1 MSTSSPIQPFTT
13 SQLSPNTTRPQL
25 AANRRGSSISGRRP
39 DIYSRN
45 LLRAAKSE
53 ASLSAMSFLFSA
65 LVQQVQ
71 KNVKGIPELERKLS
85 DHGYRIGQ
93 RCLELYTYRDIKNK
107 KRETR
112 LLGILQWIYTVLW
125 KNLFGKTADTLEKSR
140 EANDEYMLIDNDPT
154 INKFISVPKE
164 MQALNCAAFVAGII
178 EGCARIVED
187 DDTPQTGRDIQF
199 PHHDEDISHIA
210 IDIGGSLAKVVYFKR
225 DADSGVRLN
234 FTRFETSNIAE
245 LIKFLGILIEK
256 RHSNVND
263 ANHRRKDN
271 ICIMAT
277 GGGAYKFYEK
287 IKQELGVNIHQE
299 DEMQCLIVGLDFF
312 INEIPGE
319 VFTYGG
325 DEEPMRLSEDK
336 IEYPYLLVN
345 IGSGVSMIKVSGPET
360 FERIGGSSL
369 GGGTLWGLLSLITG
383 AKSFDEMLDLS
394 SQGDNTKVDM
404 LVGDIY
410 GQGYGKIGL
419 KATTIASTFGKV
431 FSLQK
436 QHEAQ
441 LRQNAKVIV
450 DKDDE
455 QHETLTGYKTPESMD
470 LAQRSTHTSQD
481 TAEGQSS
488 RKSSQSST
496 TQSMQ
501 IDPTSALALLGSDND
516 SQFAAEDVSR
526 SLLYAI
532 SNNIGQIAYLQAQK
546 HGIQHIY
553 FGGSYIRGHAQ
564 TMMTLS
570 YAIKFWSGDTKNA
583 YFLRHEGYLGAIGAF
598 LLHQPTWATWSRRGS
613 MENNESSKGGRNDFR
628 ARQTEKSKSREQGIP
643 ESAIIL

>member
-1 MSTSSPIQPFTT
+1 MLFPRSPSVRI
-13 SQLSPNTTRPQL
+13 N
-25 AANRRGSSISGRRP
+25 
-39 DIYSRN
+39 
-45 LLRAAKSE
+45 
-53 ASLSAMSFLFSA
+53 
-65 LVQQVQ
+65 VQ
-71 KNVKGIPELERKLS
+71 G
-85 DHGYRIGQ
+85 
-93 RCLELYTYRDIKNK
+93 
-107 KRETR
+107 
-112 LLGILQWIYTVLW
+112 
-125 KNLFGKTADTLEKSR
+125 
-140 EANDEYMLIDNDPT
+140 
-154 INKFISVPKE
+154 
-164 MQALNCAAFVAGII
+164 
-178 EGCARIVED
+178 ARIVED

-199 PHHDEDISHIA
+199 PYHDEAISHIA
-210 IDIGGSLAKVVYFKR
+210 VDIGGSLAKVVYFKR
-225 DADSGVRLN
+225 DEDSGVRLN
-234 FTRFETSNIAE
+234 FTRFETANIAE
-245 LIKFLGILIEK
+245 LIHFLGVLIEK
-256 RHSNVND
+256 RRSNRNSMGKD
-263 ANHRRKDN
+263 KKDN

-277 GGGAYKFYEK
+277 GGGAYKFYER
-287 IKQELGVNIHQE
+287 IKAELGVDIHQE

-325 DEEPMRLSEDK
+325 EEEPMKPNDDK

-345 IGSGVSMIKVSGPET
+345 IGSGVSMIKVSGPDT

-431 FSLQK
+431 FGLQK
-436 QHEAQ
+436 QHEARLQ
-441 LRQNAKVIV
+441 DRRSPEDV
-450 DKDDE
+450 DDE
-455 QHETLTGYKTPESMD
+455 PRESLTGYKTPESMD
-470 LAQRSTHTSQD
+470 FAGARRSPASSVGLPMDRKESHQST
-481 TAEGQSS
+481 EQSS
-488 RKSSQSST
+488 VG
-496 TQSMQ
+496 Q
-501 IDPTSALALLGSDND
+501 IDPSSALALLGRDEESK
-516 SQFAAEDVSR
+516 FAAEDVSR

-546 HGIQHIY
+546 HGIKHIY

-570 YAIKFWSGDTKNA
+570 YAIKFWSGDTKHA

-613 MENNESSKGGRNDFR
+613 MEKNESLKHNGNDLRVR
-628 ARQTEKSKSREQGIP
+628 ARNLSSQKEMGRTD
-643 ESAIIL
+643 ESAVEN